1 MPASDLV
8 AFSHLRWDWVYQR
21 PQHLMSRAARTRRVF
36 FVEEPCFGDFR
47 TEMTVTPAAPN
58 VSVVRP
64 HLPAHLTA
72 DQVIEVQRRLLDE
85 FLERMNV
92 RVDVRWYFTPAAL
105 EFSSHVSA
113 KSVVYDCMDELSAFA
128 GATATMVEMERALL
142 GAADIVFT
150 GGQSLYEA
158 KHLLHHDVH
167 AMASCVDLEHFRAAR
182 TISDEFSPQAGIP
195 YPRIG
200 YCGVLDE
207 RLDLPLI
214 ATVAR
219 AHPTWQF
226 VFAGPVAKIDPSS
239 LPSGDNLHYL
249 GALTYAEL
257 PHLMSGWDVGW
268 MPFALNAATRYISPT
283 KTPEYLAA
291 GLPVVSSA
299 VEDVVRA
306 WGEPG
311 FVRIARSPDDFGECI
326 ALSLQEEPSMMA
338 RTKLDRVLATQSWD
352 ALWSRMDGLMP
363 YSRTNAA

>member
-1 MPASDLV
+1 
-8 AFSHLRWDWVYQR
+8 
-21 PQHLMSRAARTRRVF
+21 
-36 FVEEPCFGDFR
+36 
-47 TEMTVTPAAPN
+47 MTVTLAAPN
-58 VSVVRP
+58 VFVVQP
-64 HLPAHLTA
+64 HLPAHLSA
-72 DQVIEVQRRLLDE
+72 DQVIDFQRRLLDE
-85 FLERMNV
+85 FLDKMNV
-92 RVDVRWYFTPAAL
+92 RADVRWYFTPAAL
-105 EFSSHVSA
+105 EFSSHLCA
-113 KSVVYDCMDELSAFA
+113 KLVVYDCMDELSAFA
-128 GATATMVEMERALL
+128 GATARMAEMERALL

-158 KHLLHHDVH
+158 KHVLHHDVH
-167 AMASCVDLEHFRAAR
+167 AMASGVDLEHFRAAR
-182 TISDEFSPQAGIP
+182 NISNEFSYQAGIP

-214 ATVAR
+214 ARVAR
-219 AHPTWQF
+219 AHPKWQF

-249 GALTYAEL
+249 GALGYEQL

-311 FVRIARSPDDFGECI
+311 FVRIARSPDDFGTCI
-326 ALSLQEEPSMMA
+326 ALSLQEETSMVA
-338 RTKLDRVLATQSWD
+338 QTKLDRVLAMQSWD
-352 ALWSRMDGLMP
+352 ALWYRMDALMQQP
-363 YSRTNAA
+363 RTHAA